1 METDVRPADT
11 PIGGRLLVRVLQSGD
26 TAREVAEMMIFRTAT
41 GREIVYVETRWSK
54 VNVYPHLERALAKG
68 LIERVG

>member
-1 METDVRPADT
+1 MGP
-11 PIGGRLLVRVLQSGD
+11 VLQTGD
-26 TAREVAEMMIFRTAT
+26 TTREVAEMMVFRTAT

-68 LIERVG
+68 LLERVS

>member
-1 METDVRPADT
+1 MFGL
-11 PIGGRLLVRVLQSGD
+11 PILQSVDVCWCECPIGD

-54 VNVYPHLERALAKG
+54 VNVYPHLERALAK
-68 LIERVG
+68 V

>member
-1 METDVRPADT
+1 
-11 PIGGRLLVRVLQSGD
+11 
-26 TAREVAEMMIFRTAT
+26 MMIFRTAT